1 MRAGARRGL
10 PTFLLHIR
18 CDRKTMHLHS
28 LRGFCSSNAAHGGRR
43 KTKEEIMNFN
53 LTRNDLATKTTSQLA
68 ALFQDATIAIV
79 AYQDA
84 IASAQSLRV
93 MIQQEIA
100 KRGPAP

>member
-1 MRAGARRGL
+1 
-10 PTFLLHIR
+10 
-18 CDRKTMHLHS
+18 MHLHS
-28 LRGFCSSNAAHGGRR
+28 MRGFCSSNAAHGGRR

-68 ALFQDATIAIV
+68 ALFQDATIAI
-79 AYQDA
+79 AACHDA
-84 IASAQSLRV
+84 IASAQSLRA